1 MTAPPADIAAPTQAD
16 ASARKPIESPSLG
29 VAGFPEVAHRIA
41 ANDYGRGIGIF
52 LVVLGHVL
60 IGLDSHGIVNESTS
74 PGRLALSRAAVAWIY
89 AFHMPL
95 FFFLSGTLIE
105 RSVKKPFADVL
116 SSRLRSIAWPYL
128 VWSLLQE
135 SLREV
140 TGISEGSASDW
151 WRILY
156 RPMMQFWFL
165 YVLFFL
171 LLAYYVLRRLRVPR
185 VGILVVAAF
194 LHWAPIP
201 DVPLFTWVVH
211 EFCKHGLYLAAGAVA
226 AEAFEH
232 RAIPFGRSVSVRLL
246 LAAAGYLLIGA
257 CVARGRPL
265 EPTVLAFV
273 GILASVSL
281 ASVLAECRTARFL
294 EQWGLLSLQIY
305 VAHTIASAAIRVLLL
320 RCRVDDPLTHLLVQT
335 ATGIYAPIVFYEA
348 CHRLGCD
355 WVFTL
360 RRPNTPETSKT

>member
-1 MTAPPADIAAPTQAD
+1 MQVET
-16 ASARKPIESPSLG
+16 SR
-29 VAGFPEVAHRIA
+29 RIA

-60 IGLDSHGIVNESTS
+60 IGLDDHAILAESS
-74 PGRLALSRAAVAWIY
+74 FPRGLAFSRGAVAWIY
-89 AFHMPL
+89 SFHMPL

-105 RSVKKPFADVL
+105 RSVGKPFGNVL
-116 SSRLRSIAWPYL
+116 SSRLRGIAWPYL

-140 TGISEGSASDW
+140 TGISQGTAADW

-171 LLAYYVLRRLRVPR
+171 SLAYYGLRRMGVPR
-185 VGILVVAAF
+185 IGILILALV
-194 LHWAPIP
+194 LHAGHLYT
-201 DVPLFTWVVH
+201 DVPVMGWVYH

-226 AEAFEH
+226 AGWLE
-232 RAIPFGRSVSVRLL
+232 GRTIDFAKSTAARL
-246 LAAAGYLLIGA
+246 LAAAAGYGLIA
-257 CVARGRPL
+257 VVVARGWQV

-273 GILASVSL
+273 GIGSSLAL
-281 ASVLAECRTARFL
+281 ASVLASTRTAPFVER
-294 EQWGLLSLQIY
+294 WGLLSLQIY
-305 VAHTIASAAIRVLLL
+305 VAHTIVSAAVRTALLHYVVHDQL
-320 RCRVDDPLTHLLVQT
+320 IHLVTQT
-335 ATGIYAPIVFYEA
+335 AAGLYGPIALYEV
-348 CHRLGCD
+348 CHRLGWD

-360 RRPNTPETSKT
+360 RHPTPKVSATTADQLPAELGDVAAAPENVGS